1 MSGKAILILFAFL
14 LAAPSVAFA
23 HGGGHSEE
31 KSSADLTEE
40 VTPLNDSIYAV
51 DAGEES
57 GMPDPSD
64 TPMGSLFSSN
74 DILGNEDPL
83 ADMEMGDG
91 EPMKR
96 FKEKTDAG
104 HEQGQHEMHKQHVE
118 EATHEWVSPH
128 AKGYGVAV
136 GITIISGLVFAGL
149 SILRMG
155 EGNSNRN
162 LE

>member
-1 MSGKAILILFAFL
+1 
-14 LAAPSVAFA
+14 
-23 HGGGHSEE
+23 
-31 KSSADLTEE
+31 
-40 VTPLNDSIYAV
+40 
-51 DAGEES
+51 
-57 GMPDPSD
+57 MPDPSD

-83 ADMEMGDG
+83 ADMEVGDD

-104 HEQGQHEMHKQHVE
+104 HEQGQHEMHKQHVQ

-128 AKGYGVAV
+128 EKGYGMAV

-155 EGNSNRN
+155 EGSSNRN